1 MDTYPVR
8 SKNAIDDIVLTR
20 YYAYLGVI
28 WHASVAQ
35 FQNKYREKPVKRCRP
50 GLIRLWLYLHMGWNA
65 GYKTESCMKSLRHCK
80 N

>member
-28 WHASVAQ
+28 CHTSVAQ
-35 FQNKYREKPVKRCRP
+35 FQNKYREKDACKKMQTRLNKIMAVPAY
-50 GLIRLWLYLHMGWNA
+50 GLECWIQY
-65 GYKTESCMKSLRHCK
+65 
-80 N
+80 